1 MASKPSINRLQKE
14 YKALLK
20 VCSCPLCPECIQTHS
35 SRQFQN
41 SVQEPVPNITAHP
54 STSSILV
61 WHYVLEG
68 PKGSEY
74 EGGFYWGKIEFPSD
88 CKSDLTSSCNIVM
101 LSTISTIVAY
111 SCPETYLHWM
121 AEEFWPACCGS

>member
-1 MASKPSINRLQKE
+1 MPLLPRSSFRLT
-14 YKALLK
+14 A
-20 VCSCPLCPECIQTHS
+20 VVN
-35 SRQFQN
+35 SRVP
-41 SVQEPVPNITAHP
+41 VQEPVPNITAHP

-88 CKSDLTSSCNIVM
+88 CESNLTGSSNTAMVGPSVYQTGWDFAFHCKQ
-101 LSTISTIVAY
+101 
-111 SCPETYLHWM
+111 
-121 AEEFWPACCGS
+121 